1 MAQNRTPIEQVWS
14 AKGNLPNNAIVATAD
29 GKYPALDGS
38 LITGIAGAGD
48 MNASVYDPTTIQA
61 DAFARVN
68 HTGTQLA
75 STISDFDTEVAN
87 NSAVTANTAKVS
99 YTDSAAVTANTAK
112 VTNATHTGDVTG
124 ATALTIGAN
133 KVTLANMATMATASL
148 LGRNTAATGNVEVL
162 SKATALTLLNVAD
175 GATANSANATLLDRA
190 NHTGTQLAA
199 TISDFDTEV
208 GLASSVVANS
218 AKVTYPS
225 ADSTKLAGYSPIA
238 IITESTTARSLALT
252 DIGAYIR
259 LTNAAS
265 CTITLPANATVA
277 WAGETEPP
285 TIYFRVAAAG
295 IPTLSN
301 AGVTVNDTLGVVA
314 ALEAGSTF
322 ALQWVATDVWD
333 II

>member
-1 MAQNRTPIEQVWS
+1 MA
-14 AKGNLPNNAIVATAD
+14 NLKVSPDVDLLMQGTNKAEMQIAIGLPAVGLDGEVLTAD
-29 GKYPALDGS
+29 SAEA
-38 LITGIAGAGD
+38 TGLKWATPAGD
-48 MNASVYDPTTIQA
+48 MN
-61 DAFARVN
+61 
-68 HTGTQLA
+68 
-75 STISDFDTEVAN
+75 
-87 NSAVTANTAKVS
+87 
-99 YTDSAAVTANTAK
+99 
-112 VTNATHTGDVTG
+112 
-124 ATALTIGAN
+124 
-133 KVTLANMATMATASL
+133 
-148 LGRNTAATGNVEVL
+148 
-162 SKATALTLLNVAD
+162 
-175 GATANSANATLLDRA
+175 
-190 NHTGTQLAA
+190 
-199 TISDFDTEV
+199 
-208 GLASSVVANS
+208 
-218 AKVTYPS
+218 
-225 ADSTKLAGYSPIA
+225 A

-333 II
+333 IV

>member
-1 MAQNRTPIEQVWS
+1 MA
-14 AKGNLPNNAIVATAD
+14 NLKVSPDVDLLMQGTNKAEMQIAIGLPAVGLDGEVLTAD
-29 GKYPALDGS
+29 SAEA
-38 LITGIAGAGD
+38 TGLKWATPAGD
-48 MNASVYDPTTIQA
+48 MN
-61 DAFARVN
+61 
-68 HTGTQLA
+68 
-75 STISDFDTEVAN
+75 
-87 NSAVTANTAKVS
+87 
-99 YTDSAAVTANTAK
+99 
-112 VTNATHTGDVTG
+112 
-124 ATALTIGAN
+124 
-133 KVTLANMATMATASL
+133 
-148 LGRNTAATGNVEVL
+148 
-162 SKATALTLLNVAD
+162 
-175 GATANSANATLLDRA
+175 
-190 NHTGTQLAA
+190 
-199 TISDFDTEV
+199 
-208 GLASSVVANS
+208 
-218 AKVTYPS
+218 
-225 ADSTKLAGYSPIA
+225 A

>member
-1 MAQNRTPIEQVWS
+1 
-14 AKGNLPNNAIVATAD
+14 
-29 GKYPALDGS
+29 
-38 LITGIAGAGD
+38 
-48 MNASVYDPTTIQA
+48 
-61 DAFARVN
+61 
-68 HTGTQLA
+68 
-75 STISDFDTEVAN
+75 
-87 NSAVTANTAKVS
+87 
-99 YTDSAAVTANTAK
+99 
-112 VTNATHTGDVTG
+112 
-124 ATALTIGAN
+124 
-133 KVTLANMATMATASL
+133 MATMATASL

-175 GATANSANATLLDRA
+175 GATANSADATLLARA
-190 NHTGTQLAA
+190 NHTGTQLAS

-208 GLASSVVANS
+208 SNNA
-218 AKVTYPS
+218 
-225 ADSTKLAGYSPIA
+225 KLAGYSPIA

-259 LTNAAS
+259 LTNAVS

>member
-1 MAQNRTPIEQVWS
+1 MA
-14 AKGNLPNNAIVATAD
+14 NLRVSPDVDRLMQGTNKAEMQIAIGLPAVGLDGEVLTAD
-29 GKYPALDGS
+29 SAEA
-38 LITGIAGAGD
+38 TGLKWATPAGD
-48 MNASVYDPTTIQA
+48 MN
-61 DAFARVN
+61 
-68 HTGTQLA
+68 
-75 STISDFDTEVAN
+75 
-87 NSAVTANTAKVS
+87 
-99 YTDSAAVTANTAK
+99 
-112 VTNATHTGDVTG
+112 
-124 ATALTIGAN
+124 
-133 KVTLANMATMATASL
+133 
-148 LGRNTAATGNVEVL
+148 
-162 SKATALTLLNVAD
+162 
-175 GATANSANATLLDRA
+175 
-190 NHTGTQLAA
+190 
-199 TISDFDTEV
+199 
-208 GLASSVVANS
+208 
-218 AKVTYPS
+218 
-225 ADSTKLAGYSPIA
+225 A

>member
-1 MAQNRTPIEQVWS
+1 MA
-14 AKGNLPNNAIVATAD
+14 NLKVSPDVDLLMQGTNKAEMQIAIGLPAVGLDGEVLTAD
-29 GKYPALDGS
+29 SAEA
-38 LITGIAGAGD
+38 TGLKWATPAGD
-48 MNASVYDPTTIQA
+48 MSASVYDPTTIQA

-75 STISDFDTEVAN
+75 STISDFDTAVSN
-87 NSAVTANTAKVS
+87 NA
-99 YTDSAAVTANTAK
+99 
-112 VTNATHTGDVTG
+112 
-124 ATALTIGAN
+124 
-133 KVTLANMATMATASL
+133 
-148 LGRNTAATGNVEVL
+148 
-162 SKATALTLLNVAD
+162 
-175 GATANSANATLLDRA
+175 
-190 NHTGTQLAA
+190 
-199 TISDFDTEV
+199 
-208 GLASSVVANS
+208 
-218 AKVTYPS
+218 
-225 ADSTKLAGYSPIA
+225 KLAGYSPIA

-259 LTNAAS
+259 LTNAVS

-285 TIYFRVAAAG
+285 TIYFRAAAAG

>member
-38 LITGIAGAGD
+38 LITGVAGAGD

-68 HTGTQLA
+68 HTGTQA
-75 STISDFDTEVAN
+75 ATTITDFDTEVGLA
-87 NSAVTANTAKVS
+87 SAVVS
-99 YTDSAAVTANTAK
+99 NSAK

-124 ATALTIGAN
+124 STALTIA
-133 KVTLANMATMATASL
+133 VDAVDIPMLSATGTADGTTFL
-148 LGRNTAATGNVEVL
+148 RGDNVWAIPAGGGDMEAATY
-162 SKATALTLLNVAD
+162 D
-175 GATANSANATLLDRA
+175 PNAWAVDVYSRA
-190 NHTGTQLAA
+190 NHTGTQLAS

-208 GLASSVVANS
+208 SNNA
-218 AKVTYPS
+218 
-225 ADSTKLAGYSPIA
+225 KLAGYSPIA

>member
-1 MAQNRTPIEQVWS
+1 MAYKTTPIEQVWA
-14 AKGNLPNNAIVATAD
+14 AKGNLPDNAIVATAD

-61 DAFARVN
+61 DAFARAN
-68 HTGTQLA
+68 HTGTQTA
-75 STISDFDTEVAN
+75 ATISDFDTEVSN
-87 NSAVTANTAKVS
+87 NTSVLDNSAKVSYTDSAAVALNTAKVS
-99 YTDSAAVTANTAK
+99 YTDSAAVALNT
-112 VTNATHTGDVTG
+112 
-124 ATALTIGAN
+124 
-133 KVTLANMATMATASL
+133 
-148 LGRNTAATGNVEVL
+148 
-162 SKATALTLLNVAD
+162 
-175 GATANSANATLLDRA
+175 
-190 NHTGTQLAA
+190 
-199 TISDFDTEV
+199 
-208 GLASSVVANS
+208 

-238 IITESTTARSLALT
+238 IITDATTARTLALT
-252 DIGAYIR
+252 DIGGYIR

-277 WAGETEPP
+277 WASETEPP

>member
-1 MAQNRTPIEQVWS
+1 MA
-14 AKGNLPNNAIVATAD
+14 NLKVSPDVDLLMQGTNKAEMQIAIGLPAVGLDGEVLTAD
-29 GKYPALDGS
+29 SAEA
-38 LITGIAGAGD
+38 TGLKWATPAGD
-48 MNASVYDPTTIQA
+48 MNASVYDPTTIQG
-61 DAFARVN
+61 DAFARAN

-75 STISDFDTEVAN
+75 STISDFDTAVSN
-87 NSAVTANTAKVS
+87 NA
-99 YTDSAAVTANTAK
+99 
-112 VTNATHTGDVTG
+112 
-124 ATALTIGAN
+124 
-133 KVTLANMATMATASL
+133 
-148 LGRNTAATGNVEVL
+148 
-162 SKATALTLLNVAD
+162 
-175 GATANSANATLLDRA
+175 
-190 NHTGTQLAA
+190 
-199 TISDFDTEV
+199 
-208 GLASSVVANS
+208 
-218 AKVTYPS
+218 
-225 ADSTKLAGYSPIA
+225 KLAGYSPIA